1 MNMIPTQ
8 GAIVFAYICRFIR
21 SFFFFIIHICI
32 RAPPLFLDFLKISRN
47 GGETMYYDQ
56 KKCGK
61 RIQNM
66 RNSIGLTQDQLAE
79 KLNIATSTLG
89 NIERG
94 SKGISIDLA
103 VEFCVVLDVSL
114 DYLILG
120 ERNKYLSMKEII
132 HRVIALLTEMLKRL

>member
-1 MNMIPTQ
+1 
-8 GAIVFAYICRFIR
+8 
-21 SFFFFIIHICI
+21 
-32 RAPPLFLDFLKISRN
+32 
-47 GGETMYYDQ
+47 MYYDQ

-61 RIQNM
+61 RIQDM
-66 RNSIGLTQDQLAE
+66 RNSIGLTQDQSAE

>member
-1 MNMIPTQ
+1 
-8 GAIVFAYICRFIR
+8 
-21 SFFFFIIHICI
+21 
-32 RAPPLFLDFLKISRN
+32 
-47 GGETMYYDQ
+47 MYYDQ

-61 RIQNM
+61 RIKDM

>member
-1 MNMIPTQ
+1 
-8 GAIVFAYICRFIR
+8 
-21 SFFFFIIHICI
+21 
-32 RAPPLFLDFLKISRN
+32 
-47 GGETMYYDQ
+47 MYYDQ
-56 KKCGK
+56 KKSGK
-61 RIQNM
+61 RIQDM

-103 VEFCVVLDVSL
+103 VEFCIVLDVSL

>member
-1 MNMIPTQ
+1 MEEKQ
-8 GAIVFAYICRFIR
+8 
-21 SFFFFIIHICI
+21 CI
-32 RAPPLFLDFLKISRN
+32 TIK
-47 GGETMYYDQ
+47 

-61 RIQNM
+61 RIQDM

>member
-1 MNMIPTQ
+1 
-8 GAIVFAYICRFIR
+8 
-21 SFFFFIIHICI
+21 
-32 RAPPLFLDFLKISRN
+32 
-47 GGETMYYDQ
+47 MYYDQ

-61 RIQNM
+61 RIQDM

-103 VEFCVVLDVSL
+103 VAFCVVLDVSL